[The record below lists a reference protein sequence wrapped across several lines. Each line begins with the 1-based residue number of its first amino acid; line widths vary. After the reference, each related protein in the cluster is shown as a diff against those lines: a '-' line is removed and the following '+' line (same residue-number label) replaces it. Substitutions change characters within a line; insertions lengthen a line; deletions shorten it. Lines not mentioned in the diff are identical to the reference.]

1 MEIWFENMMGTMMEI
16 EMKIVMMIGIRIWIE
31 MGEKT
36 VSSPKIEGNRYYYF
50 NVLQLLKSSY
60 TSLTVYV
67 PLQNTN

>member
-50 NVLQLLKSSY
+50 NVL
-60 TSLTVYV
+60 
-67 PLQNTN
+67 